1 MTNYSVIFKSS
12 KSGVQ
17 APFFLL
23 QLFPTGTVNT
33 SMEQS
38 IKEIEKWI
46 RDVRYKTEDSPL
58 SDYDLRKYGDLAQI
72 IDGYQ
77 GKIIS
82 LTYELEDLIAARK
95 TGTQLQHQNP

>member
-1 MTNYSVIFKSS
+1 MTEVLMTDSRAKN
-12 KSGVQ
+12 
-17 APFFLL
+17 
-23 QLFPTGTVNT
+23 
-33 SMEQS
+33 MEQS

-82 LTYELEDLIAARK
+82 LTYELEDLITARK